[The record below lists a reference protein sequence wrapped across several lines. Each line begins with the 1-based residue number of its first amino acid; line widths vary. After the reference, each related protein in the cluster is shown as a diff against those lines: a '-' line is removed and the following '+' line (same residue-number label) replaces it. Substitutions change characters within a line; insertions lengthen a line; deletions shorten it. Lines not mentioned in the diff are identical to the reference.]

1 VDRVLRIGGI
11 TAPQPPYAQPRL
23 SHGRPAQSGTTE
35 GERGR
40 PGRAAGERS
49 LAAEGREARGE
60 RRPSLPAPLARK
72 MATQAK
78 TKFKR
83 LSIEKCG
90 ECGADSARL
99 FCGRCQQQ
107 YYCSDECQL
116 EHWTAHKPDC
126 VPVEEQDRRKKL
138 GEMMVKAGG
147 DGQLRLVQQ
156 LVEGRG
162 VDVNFVN
169 AEWHTVLLLA
179 SLCNRVQMVDWLVA
193 AGARV
198 NHAHRVHGATALHVA
213 SEWGHIAV
221 VRSLVRAGADV
232 NQAATDELSSSPLI
246 VACTHN
252 RPLVADALL
261 QAGARVGFVRKDRFT
276 ALGMACE
283 EGHIECVR
291 MLIRAGADVNQAC
304 ADELGSSPLIQA
316 SGKGHVHVVDALI
329 AAGCQLNY
337 ARPKDGCTALIM
349 ASQLGFIDVVRSLL
363 AAGADPEHDG
373 FAVLDFAKHFKHSSV
388 AALLE
393 AKLAELAGGSK

>member
-1 VDRVLRIGGI
+1 M
-11 TAPQPPYAQPRL
+11 
-23 SHGRPAQSGTTE
+23 
-35 GERGR
+35 
-40 PGRAAGERS
+40 AA
-49 LAAEGREARGE
+49 
-60 RRPSLPAPLARK
+60 
-72 MATQAK
+72 QAK

-169 AEWHTVLLLA
+169 AEWRTALYLA
-179 SLCNRVQMVDWLVA
+179 SGENRVQVVDWLVA

-198 NHAHRVHGATALHVA
+198 NHAHRVHGATALHAA
-213 SEWGHIAV
+213 SQHGHILV

-232 NQAATDELSSSPLI
+232 NQAMTDEKYGDSPLI
-246 VACTHN
+246 VACYYN

-261 QAGARVGFVRKDRFT
+261 QAGARVGFVRKDGAI
-276 ALGMACE
+276 ALLMACQF
-283 EGHIECVR
+283 GHIECVR
-291 MLIRAGADVNQAC
+291 VLIRAGADVNQAKT
-304 ADELGSSPLIQA
+304 DELGSSPLIQA
-316 SGKGHVHVVDALI
+316 SQNGHVHVVDALI

-349 ASQLGFIDVVRSLL
+349 ASQQGFVDVVRSLL
-363 AAGADPEHDG
+363 AAGADPRIAAHNGDTALYE
-373 FAVLDFAKHFKHSSV
+373 AKRNKHPSV

-393 AKLAELAGGSK
+393 AKLAELAGGSN

>member
-1 VDRVLRIGGI
+1 
-11 TAPQPPYAQPRL
+11 
-23 SHGRPAQSGTTE
+23 
-35 GERGR
+35 
-40 PGRAAGERS
+40 
-49 LAAEGREARGE
+49 
-60 RRPSLPAPLARK
+60 

-169 AEWHTVLLLA
+169 AEWCTALFLA
-179 SLCNRVQMVDWLVA
+179 SGWNRVQVVDWLVA

-213 SEWGHIAV
+213 SEEGHIAV
-221 VRSLVRAGADV
+221 VRSLIRAGADVNQAMTDEKYGNSPLTISCFRNRPLVANALLQAGARVGYVRKDGFTALLMACQEGHIECVRVLIRAGADV
-232 NQAATDELSSSPLI
+232 NQAATDKHGNSPL
-246 VACTHN
+246 
-252 RPLVADALL
+252 
-261 QAGARVGFVRKDRFT
+261 F
-276 ALGMACE
+276 
-283 EGHIECVR
+283 
-291 MLIRAGADVNQAC
+291 
-304 ADELGSSPLIQA
+304 QA
-316 SGKGHVHVVDALI
+316 SQNGHVHVVDALI

-337 ARPKDGCTALIM
+337 ARPCDGCTALII
-349 ASQLGFIDVVRSLL
+349 ASQFGFIDVVRSLL
-363 AAGADPEHDG
+363 AAGADPRIAAHNG
-373 FAVLDFAKHFKHSSV
+373 GTALDAAKRRKHPSV